1 MEELLLYMVAGTA
14 VTGPVYIPVWYTQTH
29 THTHTHTH
37 TVTQRVG

>member
-14 VTGPVYIPVWYTQTH
+14 VTGPVYIYTGMVYTNTH

-37 TVTQRVG
+37 RVG

>member
-14 VTGPVYIPVWYTQTH
+14 VTGPVYIHGMVYTN